1 MKMTWL
7 GDPTTPPSE
16 EYKKTFRTVV
26 TIVICNLL
34 IQSTFYCPGTI
45 RTIPTDTDDYTSYLI
60 QNDYVDCPMWKQSL
74 TNATSMISG
83 LYALIVMIKLRM
95 RIRSKYN
102 IPEKNCTGC
111 EDCCCIFFCTCC
123 SMVQMAHQTANYD
136 EIRPVCCN
144 DTGLQPSWD
153 GDIYY
158 NNNNDGDKTTLTQAI
173 IV

>member
-26 TIVICNLL
+26 TIVICNFL
-34 IQSTFYCPGTI
+34 IQSIFYCPA
-45 RTIPTDTDDYTSYLI
+45 TIPTDTDDYTSYLV
-60 QNDYVDCPMWKQSL
+60 QNDDVDCPMWKQRL
-74 TNATSMISG
+74 TNATSMIFG

-111 EDCCCIFFCTCC
+111 EDCCCIFFCGFC
-123 SMVQMAHQTANYD
+123 SVVQMAHPVSYTHLTLPTTAY
-136 EIRPVCCN
+136 V
-144 DTGLQPSWD
+144 
-153 GDIYY
+153 
-158 NNNNDGDKTTLTQAI
+158 
-173 IV
+173 